1 MDMGKIAAE
10 AETPAPKD
18 IPAALAAQP
27 AEREGS
33 VLVGLLFL
41 AVALPYWTVR
51 LVAGALWRDLR
62 RVGRFARYCGG
73 AYAEAATRR

>member
-1 MDMGKIAAE
+1 MDMGKIAAA
-10 AETPAPKD
+10 AETAPPKD
-18 IPAALAAQP
+18 IPATLVSRP

-33 VLVGLLFL
+33 ALLGILFL
-41 AVALPYWTVR
+41 AFALPYWTVR
-51 LVAGALWRDLR
+51 LVGGALWRDLR